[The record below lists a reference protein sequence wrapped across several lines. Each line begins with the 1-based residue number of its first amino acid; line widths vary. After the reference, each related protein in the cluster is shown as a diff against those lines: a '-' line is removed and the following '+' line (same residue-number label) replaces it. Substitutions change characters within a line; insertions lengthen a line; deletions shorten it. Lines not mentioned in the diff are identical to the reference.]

1 MTETNEIEDLR
12 RSFKPTKITTLFVGE
27 SAPKNDKFFYNGN
40 TGLYRAMKVAFDGN
54 DDFLADFKAR
64 GMYLDDLSLVPVND
78 MERNERK
85 RQCQNSISDLADRLR
100 AYQPAEIVVIGLG
113 IEKFIRKAAE
123 NAKLNVPISA
133 TPFPNWLKD
142 KVQFEADMAMI
153 ARRLSGTKKTK
164 GIVQ

>member
-1 MTETNEIEDLR
+1 MIETNEIEELR
-12 RSFKPTKITTLFVGE
+12 RSFRPTRITTLFVGE
-27 SAPKNDKFFYNGN
+27 SAPKNDKFFYNMN

-54 DDFLADFKAR
+54 DDFLSTFKAR
-64 GMYLDDLSLVPVND
+64 GMYLDDLSLIPVND

-85 RQCQNSISDLADRLR
+85 RQCQSSIGDLADRLK
-100 AYQPAEIVVIGLG
+100 AYQPTEIVVIGLG

-123 NAKLNVPISA
+123 TAKLNVPIFA

-142 KVQFEADMAMI
+142 KQQFEVDMALI